1 MLGSNVY
8 QILTFRN
15 QHTYSHKHC
24 LCIEF
29 TYKKKENAFYKETRL
44 DDSCQWMEIAF
55 IHALKRI
62 CVFFVPNLFSNARK
76 FDYTMQKFRF
86 YRILLCKRNG
96 TNRVTQWR
104 VRSSSTN

>member
-8 QILTFRN
+8 QILTFKN

-44 DDSCQWMEIAF
+44 DDSCQ
-55 IHALKRI
+55 
-62 CVFFVPNLFSNARK
+62 
-76 FDYTMQKFRF
+76 
-86 YRILLCKRNG
+86 
-96 TNRVTQWR
+96 
-104 VRSSSTN
+104 